1 MPVGA
6 WRPELADEAGCE
18 ENSRRSR
25 LEQGLED
32 NKESSRQR
40 WKRKERV

>member
-6 WRPELADEAGCE
+6 RRTELGE
-18 ENSRRSR
+18 EGMQGK
-25 LEQGLED
+25 LHGGVDCGAGLED

-40 WKRKERV
+40 WKRKEHV

>member
-6 WRPELADEAGCE
+6 WRPELGDEAGCE